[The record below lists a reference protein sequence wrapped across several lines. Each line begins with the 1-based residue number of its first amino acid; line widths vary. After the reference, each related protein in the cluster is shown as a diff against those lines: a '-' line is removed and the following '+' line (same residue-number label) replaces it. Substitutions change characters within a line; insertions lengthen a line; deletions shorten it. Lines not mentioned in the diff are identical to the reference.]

1 MLSFTPTFTFSSFTL
16 KRLFSSSLLSAI
28 RVVSYACLRLLIFL
42 SPSLISGCA
51 SSILA
56 FHMLGGLWSKAF
68 KPGFSSAGAENL
80 QMFKL
85 DLEKAE
91 DQTCQHLLDH
101 KRKQGNS
108 RKTSASLTMR
118 KTLTPW
124 IITNWK
130 ILKEMGIPDHL
141 TCLLRELYA
150 NQEATVRTLYGTTD
164 WFKIR
169 KGLRQDCILSPY
181 LFNLYA
187 EYVFEMLGWM
197 NHRLQPRLPGEISIT
212 SDMQMTP
219 PLWQKVKRN

>member
-1 MLSFTPTFTFSSFTL
+1 MTLLKCRTQYVSKSGKLSSGQRTGKDQFAFQ
-16 KRLFSSSLLSAI
+16 
-28 RVVSYACLRLLIFL
+28 
-42 SPSLISGCA
+42 SPRKAMPKNVQTARQPCS
-51 SSILA
+51 

-141 TCLLRELYA
+141 TCLLRNLYA
-150 NQEATVRTLYGTTD
+150 DQEATVRNRHRKTD
-164 WFKIR
+164 WFQLG
-169 KGLRQDCILSPY
+169 KGVC
-181 LFNLYA
+181 
-187 EYVFEMLGWM
+187 
-197 NHRLQPRLPGEISIT
+197 
-212 SDMQMTP
+212 
-219 PLWQKVKRN
+219 

>member
-1 MLSFTPTFTFSSFTL
+1 MTLLKCRTQYVSKSGKLSSGQRTGKDQFAFQ
-16 KRLFSSSLLSAI
+16 
-28 RVVSYACLRLLIFL
+28 
-42 SPSLISGCA
+42 SPRKAMPKNVQTARQPCS
-51 SSILA
+51 

-124 IITNWK
+124 ITTNWK

-169 KGLRQDCILSPY
+169 KGLRQDCILSPS

-187 EYVFEMLGWM
+187 EYIMRNAGWM
-197 NHRLQPRLPGEISIT
+197 NHKLESRLPGDISTT
-212 SDMQMTP
+212 SDTTKGAHMHTA
-219 PLWQKVKRN
+219 

>member
-1 MLSFTPTFTFSSFTL
+1 MTLLKCRTQYVSKSGKLSSGQRTGKDQFAFQ
-16 KRLFSSSLLSAI
+16 
-28 RVVSYACLRLLIFL
+28 
-42 SPSLISGCA
+42 SPRKAMPKNVQTARQPCS
-51 SSILA
+51 

-124 IITNWK
+124 ITTNWK

-187 EYVFEMLGWM
+187 EYIMRNAGWM
-197 NHRLQPRLPGEISIT
+197 NHKLESRLPGDISTT
-212 SDMQMTP
+212 SDM
-219 PLWQKVKRN
+219 

>member
-1 MLSFTPTFTFSSFTL
+1 MTLLKCRTQYVSKSGKLSSGQRTGKDQFAFQ
-16 KRLFSSSLLSAI
+16 
-28 RVVSYACLRLLIFL
+28 
-42 SPSLISGCA
+42 SPRKAMPKNVQTARQPCS
-51 SSILA
+51 

-124 IITNWK
+124 ITTNWK

-187 EYVFEMLGWM
+187 EYIMRNAGWM
-197 NHRLQPRLPGEISIT
+197 NHKLESRLPGDISTT
-212 SDMQMTP
+212 SDTTKGAHMHTA
-219 PLWQKVKRN
+219 

>member
-1 MLSFTPTFTFSSFTL
+1 MTLLKCRTQYVSKSGKLSSGQRTGKDQFAFQ
-16 KRLFSSSLLSAI
+16 
-28 RVVSYACLRLLIFL
+28 
-42 SPSLISGCA
+42 SPRKAMPKNVQTARQPCS
-51 SSILA
+51 

-124 IITNWK
+124 ITTNWK

-187 EYVFEMLGWM
+187 EYIMRNAGWM
-197 NHRLQPRLPGEISIT
+197 NHKLESRLPGDISTT
-212 SDMQMTP
+212 SDTTKGVHMHTA
-219 PLWQKVKRN
+219 